1 MNTESKVYQQRNNE
15 FDIPSICR
23 ALFRNWWVIGI
34 CGCILGM
41 WMYMGVS
48 FLKEPVYVSQATL
61 IISNNGNDSSVYT
74 DEALEK
80 VASQYQKILSSNTL
94 KNTVQK
100 ELGVENLPGTIT
112 ASVVSGT
119 NLIILQGT
127 ASNPGEAYLLVK
139 SAIKNYA
146 KVSDYVISSF
156 VLEVMKEPYIPT
168 VSSNEN
174 LEKTWAIRGVLI
186 GILGAV
192 LAVAFFTFLRDDIKN
207 EEQVSALLDSTLFGS
222 LYFEKKPRRDKKTS
236 ILITNP
242 ATSFFY
248 SENIRKIA
256 TKLDY
261 KARKNHHK
269 VILVTSVQENEGKS
283 TVAANL
289 ALALVKKNRR
299 VLLLDADLKKP
310 ALNKVFDKEITREM
324 EFSEYLKGNVSFQE
338 VLTRDKDT
346 GLYYVFGTKAFRN
359 SDALLS
365 SEEMK
370 DIFHI
375 TKHAVDY
382 VIIDSAPM
390 GISSDAEI
398 LAEYADAGVLVVRQE
413 ASRVANINDA
423 LDTLK
428 KSKMDIYGIVLN
440 AVRTRVFPASSEYG
454 YAYGYY
460 GKYSKYYKYG
470 NKYAHVHKDK
480 KETHENDGQTKE
492 MPKNTADMLMSDSS
506 DNTGE
511 KHGK

>member
-1 MNTESKVYQQRNNE
+1 M
-15 FDIPSICR
+15 
-23 ALFRNWWVIGI
+23 
-34 CGCILGM
+34 
-41 WMYMGVS
+41 
-48 FLKEPVYVSQATL
+48 
-61 IISNNGNDSSVYT
+61 
-74 DEALEK
+74 
-80 VASQYQKILSSNTL
+80 
-94 KNTVQK
+94 
-100 ELGVENLPGTIT
+100 
-112 ASVVSGT
+112 
-119 NLIILQGT
+119 IILQGT

-207 EEQVSALLDSTLFGS
+207 EEQVSALLDSTLFGT
-222 LYFEKKPRRDKKTS
+222 LYFEKKQRRDKKTS

-346 GLYYVFGTKAFRN
+346 GHLLCVWDKGFPKFRCSPVF
-359 SDALLS
+359 
-365 SEEMK
+365 
-370 DIFHI
+370 
-375 TKHAVDY
+375 
-382 VIIDSAPM
+382 
-390 GISSDAEI
+390 
-398 LAEYADAGVLVVRQE
+398 
-413 ASRVANINDA
+413 
-423 LDTLK
+423 
-428 KSKMDIYGIVLN
+428 
-440 AVRTRVFPASSEYG
+440 
-454 YAYGYY
+454 
-460 GKYSKYYKYG
+460 
-470 NKYAHVHKDK
+470 
-480 KETHENDGQTKE
+480 
-492 MPKNTADMLMSDSS
+492 
-506 DNTGE
+506 
-511 KHGK
+511 

>member
-1 MNTESKVYQQRNNE
+1 M
-15 FDIPSICR
+15 
-23 ALFRNWWVIGI
+23 
-34 CGCILGM
+34 
-41 WMYMGVS
+41 
-48 FLKEPVYVSQATL
+48 
-61 IISNNGNDSSVYT
+61 
-74 DEALEK
+74 
-80 VASQYQKILSSNTL
+80 
-94 KNTVQK
+94 
-100 ELGVENLPGTIT
+100 
-112 ASVVSGT
+112 
-119 NLIILQGT
+119 
-127 ASNPGEAYLLVK
+127 
-139 SAIKNYA
+139 
-146 KVSDYVISSF
+146 
-156 VLEVMKEPYIPT
+156 
-168 VSSNEN
+168 
-174 LEKTWAIRGVLI
+174 
-186 GILGAV
+186 
-192 LAVAFFTFLRDDIKN
+192 
-207 EEQVSALLDSTLFGS
+207 
-222 LYFEKKPRRDKKTS
+222 
-236 ILITNP
+236 
-242 ATSFFY
+242 
-248 SENIRKIA
+248 
-256 TKLDY
+256 
-261 KARKNHHK
+261 
-269 VILVTSVQENEGKS
+269 QENEGKS

-413 ASRVANINDA
+413 ASRVANINYA